1 MSTEFLEDL
10 GDMAATLT
18 GSSGVADDAS
28 DDTELPNALAAQV
41 EEYDRFVE
49 GRDAHLADAGGEEA
63 DTDADPTPKPKQVP
77 LPALQEERQRRQQM
91 AAELERERATSQQ
104 MRQQFDQAL
113 ALQQQQFQAQQAAQI
128 PEFADD
134 PEGHV
139 NALRQQFTKALAD
152 MQGQQQQAVQRA
164 QVQQV
169 VQAGTQAES
178 SFMAEVGESNYREAF
193 DAVHNQALQALRQA
207 YPQASEA
214 QLMQAQQQATMMHV
228 QQALARGEN
237 PARLIYEYATKNG
250 FKPGHR
256 APGQRPVAPTSLSS
270 LPGAGGVEAGGKLT
284 AAKINAMSDAEFE
297 ALVAG
302 MRKSAHSGPRF

>member
-63 DTDADPTPKPKQVP
+63 DAETDPTPKLKHVP
-77 LPALQEERQRRQQM
+77 LSALKEERQRRQQM
-91 AAELERERATSQQ
+91 AAQLEQERAQH
-104 MRQQFDQAL
+104 L
-113 ALQQQQFQAQQAAQI
+113 ALQQQVNQYLAQQQQAEQAAQI
-128 PEFADD
+128 PDFADD

-139 NALRQQFTKALAD
+139 KGLAQQFEQRLTD
-152 MQGQQQQAVQRA
+152 MQGQQQQVVQQQ
-164 QVQQV
+164 QVQQTIQAA
-169 VQAGTQAES
+169 VQAEAAAMER
-178 SFMAEVGESNYREAF
+178 FGEADY
-193 DAVHNQALQALRQA
+193 RQA
-207 YPQASEA
+207 SALVEGNVMDQLRTMHPGAPEWQLQQVQAA
-214 QLMQAQQQATMMHV
+214 ATVHFVRQCQAQGIDPCEHIYNRAQQ
-228 QQALARGEN
+228 L
-237 PARLIYEYATKNG
+237 G

-256 APGQRPVAPTSLSS
+256 VPQSRPVAPTSLSS

-284 AAKINAMSDAEFE
+284 AAKINDMSDAEF
-297 ALVAG
+297 AQLCAN
-302 MRKSAHSGPRF
+302 MKRSAHAGPGV